1 MALRRGFRLGIHC
14 VQEGSSFPEMVAFW
28 RQVEALGYD
37 WISLVDHLE
46 AVWFERDQPI
56 YEASAALAALAAY
69 TSKVRISTLAICNNF
84 RNPGILAKE
93 WATIDHISNGRLELG
108 LGAGWNQREHDAVGI
123 PYPSPADRIRMLEE
137 ALTVI
142 KKLWTESSSTFEG
155 RYYQLRDAV
164 SSPKPL
170 QKPYPPIWVCGAG
183 EQLMLKVV
191 ARHAD
196 GWNPPTI
203 GPEEYARR
211 AAVLAGYCE
220 AIQRDPTDITR
231 SIAVMVVTAE
241 TTAAANALAEELQS
255 RILTK
260 LVPGK
265 NIVVGDPA
273 SCASYLGEY
282 LRLGVTE
289 INVRMPPAPNGPR
302 LAENF
307 IRLVG
312 PRLREMAG

>member
-1 MALRRGFRLGIHC
+1 
-14 VQEGSSFPEMVAFW
+14 MVAFW

-56 YEASAALAALAAY
+56 YEVSATLAALAAY
-69 TSKVRISTLAICNNF
+69 TSRVRVSTLAICNNF
-84 RNPGILAKE
+84 RNPGVLAKE

-108 LGAGWNQREHDAVGI
+108 LGAGWNQREHEAFGI
-123 PYPSPADRIRMLEE
+123 PFPSPAERIRMLSE

-142 KKLWTESSSTFEG
+142 KSLWTEPSSTFEG

-164 SSPKPL
+164 CFPKPL
-170 QKPYPPIWVCGAG
+170 QQPHPPIWVCGSG

-196 GWNPPTI
+196 GWNPT
-203 GPEEYARR
+203 GQLAPEEYGRR
-211 AAVLAGYCE
+211 AEILARNCE
-220 AIQRDPTDITR
+220 AIERDPAEIRR
-231 SIAVMVVTAE
+231 SLAVMVVTAE
-241 TTAAANALAEELQS
+241 TDSAANALADELQS
-255 RILTK
+255 KIRTK
-260 LVPGK
+260 LIPGK
-265 NIVVGDPA
+265 NLLVGNPV
-273 SCASYLGEY
+273 SCANWIGEY

-289 INVRMPPAPNGPR
+289 VNVRMPPAPNGPR

-307 IRLVG
+307 INLVG
-312 PRLREMAG
+312 PRLREMMAG